1 MSWRLNLAGYAEM
14 VMSMVNL
21 GGVNIMGDAIQG
33 LKELKIPPVTGSA
46 HLGGGRVSTE
56 IRIPLESIKVGV
68 DYFEN
73 MKPIE
78 SEIDEDIPEVE
89 VE

>member
-1 MSWRLNLAGYAEM
+1 M

-21 GGVNIMGDAIQG
+21 GGVNIMGEAIQG

-46 HLGGGRVSTE
+46 YLGRGRVSTQ
-56 IRIPLESIKVGV
+56 IRIPLESIKAGV
-68 DYFEN
+68 DYFES

-78 SEIDEDIPEVE
+78 SEIDEDILEVE
-89 VE
+89 GE

>member
-21 GGVNIMGDAIQG
+21 GGGVMGEAIQG

-46 HLGGGRVSTE
+46 YLGGGRVSTE
-56 IRIPLESIKVGV
+56 IRIPLESIKAGV
-68 DYFEN
+68 DYFESI
-73 MKPIE
+73 KPIE

-89 VE
+89 GE